1 MPLQLAD
8 EVAKALVLVLQA
20 LPFGALGGKFRAHRQ
35 HRGAQAP
42 GVVREIIGQPFERRR
57 HGRFV
62 ARFQD
67 RTTASCFI
75 AAHGL
80 FGRPRR
86 GTCTRVQSK
95 WRGRPLLP
103 QRCISCERAAHRTAR
118 IDDAGDVAKN
128 VFQVHGVAADGT
140 VTVRRRLRRQEVLP
154 FFAQLPSCLV
164 GLEACRAS
172 HYWAREL
179 IALGHDARIM
189 PARYV
194 KPYVQRGK
202 SDALDAEAICEAVS
216 RPTMRFAAVKTVEQQ
231 SALTLHRTREILVKQ
246 ETMLAN
252 LLRGFNPEFG
262 IVAPLGIRRVGEL
275 IAIVRDETDDRLP
288 PEAKVAMTIVADQL
302 ADLQRLRDIER
313 AIVHWHRQNEA
324 SRRLATIPGVGPITA
339 SAVVA
344 TVGSVANFKS
354 ARHFAAFLGL
364 TPKEHSTGGK
374 QRLGRISKQGDA
386 YIRRLLILGGTA
398 LVRYARGPA
407 ATGWAARLLQRRPT
421 RVVTVAIA
429 NKTARTIWA
438 LFARG
443 GIYWQPATLAA

>member
-1 MPLQLAD
+1 MQ
-8 EVAKALVLVLQA
+8 VI
-20 LPFGALGGKFRAHRQ
+20 R
-35 HRGAQAP
+35 
-42 GVVREIIGQPFERRR
+42 IG
-57 HGRFV
+57 
-62 ARFQD
+62 
-67 RTTASCFI
+67 
-75 AAHGL
+75 L
-80 FGRPRR
+80 
-86 GTCTRVQSK
+86 
-95 WRGRPLLP
+95 
-103 QRCISCERAAHRTAR
+103 
-118 IDDAGDVAKN
+118 DVAKN
-128 VFQVHGVAADGT
+128 VFQVHGVAEDGT
-140 VTVRRRLRRQEVLP
+140 VVVRRRLRRQELLP

-179 IALGHDARIM
+179 IGLGHEARIM

-231 SALTLHRTREILVKQ
+231 SVLTLHRTREILVKQ

-252 LLRGFNPEFG
+252 LLRGCVAEFG

-275 IAIVRDETDDRLP
+275 VAIVRDESDDRLP
-288 PEAKVAMTIVADQL
+288 PEARTAMTIVADQL
-302 ADLQRLRDIER
+302 ADLQRRLRELER
-313 AIVHWHRQNEA
+313 AILHWHRQNEA
-324 SRRLATIPGVGPITA
+324 SRRLASIPGVGPITA

-364 TPKEHSTGGK
+364 TPKEHSTGGR

-386 YIRRLLILGGTA
+386 YIRRLLILGGTS

-421 RVVTVAIA
+421 RVVTVALA
-429 NKTARTIWA
+429 NKSARTIWA
-438 LFARG
+438 LLARG
-443 GIYWQPATLAA
+443 GTYRQPVALAA